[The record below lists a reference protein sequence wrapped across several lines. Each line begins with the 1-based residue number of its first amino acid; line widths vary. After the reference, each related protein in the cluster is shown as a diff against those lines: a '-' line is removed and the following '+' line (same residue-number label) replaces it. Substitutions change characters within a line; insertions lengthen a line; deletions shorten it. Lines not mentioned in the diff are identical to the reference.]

1 MDLLKEEFLDQLRA
15 EIDEKTGKVIIEA
28 AEFTPQ
34 QILQDMSFVPT
45 QEHRNKRNIWG
56 FDSFP
61 RSRVGMHTELTN
73 G

>member
-1 MDLLKEEFLDQLRA
+1 MGRSRYTITD
-15 EIDEKTGKVIIEA
+15 
-28 AEFTPQ
+28 PQ
-34 QILQDMSFVPT
+34 QAHFITLTVSFVPT